1 MANDGKHF
9 PNASALFG
17 FGGYAQLPDII
28 DRSYTSNTESSVTAI
43 TLSDSADLNPYATS
57 FLLATAGDV
66 AVVTDKD
73 QTVLFKALNAGQVY
87 KFPFRIKRFKAAG
100 TTATGV
106 LAMG

>member
-28 DRSYTSNTESSVTAI
+28 DRSYTSN
-43 TLSDSADLNPYATS
+43 
-57 FLLATAGDV
+57 